1 MSGLA
6 AAPDTWVDSSRPVLD
21 QLDVLSERTFLDPDL
36 RALHDYRER
45 GPGNRVIGCFPV
57 YTPEELVHA
66 AGFLPA
72 HLFGG
77 GHIAE
82 IEYADARIQSFVCS
96 ICKSTLELG
105 LTDRLGMVDGFIF
118 PSICDVARNLSSIWK
133 RNFPD
138 QFVAFCHWPEHADSA
153 NARVYLRA
161 EFARVLDG
169 LEELRGSAVSIDE
182 LNASLEIYNESRVL
196 MRAFRALR
204 HEHPEKVSLG
214 ETYRLFRAAGF
225 MRRETH
231 NELLRRAL
239 AEAEARDT
247 KPRDAV
253 RVVLDGSF
261 CEQMPVEM
269 IEMIEQAGCYVIDD
283 DLLLGHRWYTESIPS
298 DTGDPLDEMAAA
310 FLAQAPDCA
319 VHYVGRKSRVVAFG
333 ERLERANAEGV
344 IFASAKFCEPALYD
358 YVLLKDEAERHGLPY
373 VTFEFEE
380 KAGLFDA
387 IQTQVETFVESVLF
401 YDDDSDPDLPAR
413 TAVEGAGVDVSA
425 SPPVSG
431 AAATVAPPVSEDR

>member
-1 MSGLA
+1 MSAGSMVA
-6 AAPDTWVDSSRPVLD
+6 GAWVDPTVPLFD

-36 RALHDYRER
+36 AALHAFKTE
-45 GPGNRVIGCFPV
+45 GKHHRVIGCFPV

-105 LTDRLGMVDGFIF
+105 LTERLKMVDGFMF

-133 RNFPD
+133 RNFPE
-138 QFVAFCHWPEHADSA
+138 QFVAYCHWPEHADSA
-153 NARVYLRA
+153 NARAYLRS
-161 EFARVLDG
+161 ELARILDG
-169 LEELRGSAVSIDE
+169 LEELRGSAVSIAE
-182 LNASLEIYNESRVL
+182 LNETLEIYNESRRL
-196 MRAFRALR
+196 MRALRALR
-204 HEHPEKVSLG
+204 REHPEKLTLA

-231 NELLRRAL
+231 NELVARAL
-239 AEAEARDT
+239 AEAAAREVA
-247 KPRDAV
+247 PRDAV
-253 RVVLDGSF
+253 RVVLDGAF
-261 CEQMPVEM
+261 CEQIPVEM
-269 IEMIEQAGCYVIDD
+269 IEMIEQAGCYVLDD
-283 DLLLGHRWYTESIPS
+283 DILLGHRWYSADIPS
-298 DTGDPLDEMAAA
+298 STDDPLDAMAGA
-310 FLAQAPDCA
+310 FLEQAPDCA
-319 VHYVGRKSRVVAFG
+319 VHYVGRQRRVQAFG
-333 ERLERANAEGV
+333 EKLDRTGADGV

-358 YVLLKDEAERHGLPY
+358 YVLLKDEVERHSLPY
-373 VTFEFEE
+373 VSFEFEE

-401 YDDDSDPDLPAR
+401 YDDEPDPEEPGQTSSTAHS
-413 TAVEGAGVDVSA
+413 AVEAAGEPA
-425 SPPVSG
+425 
-431 AAATVAPPVSEDR
+431 